1 MKKLKE
7 LAKQHADHTVSYNP
21 MEEASLDLERALE
34 IYSSIGS
41 RIGKTGNLYKSYTDS
56 ECAFSDDN
64 AIMGILA
71 KLLGFDDDASRIY
84 EELRGWENNGLV
96 STIKSNNVFRTDANA
111 YYSIFCKA
119 MGKAKEAKKARGAI
133 CSEIGKLSNG
143 LYADHLVE
151 HKDGYRYSGGAG
163 KTVHNAAMATLE
175 ATLGHREAETL
186 CEKIADSIGRDG
198 KLYLSCQDSFEK
210 CEDNA
215 AMMVACELVGKEE
228 EAFDICNSLEEIY
241 GTGCLLKSSVNAE
254 PSTKES
260 ALAGIYH
267 CLRGGK
273 RLGKWKKG

>member
-7 LAKQHADHTVSYNP
+7 LAKQHADHMVSYNP
-21 MEEASLDLERALE
+21 TEEASLDLERALE
-34 IYSSIGS
+34 IYSSIGT
-41 RIGKTGNLYKSYTDS
+41 RIGKIGNLYKAHENGEY
-56 ECAFSDDN
+56 AFSDDN
-64 AIMGILA
+64 ALMGILA

-84 EELRGWENNGLV
+84 EELHGWENNGLV
-96 STIKSNNVFRTDANA
+96 RTIKSTNVYRTDANA
-111 YYSIFCKA
+111 YYSIFCTA
-119 MGKAKEAKKARGAI
+119 MGKSKEAKKSRGAI

-143 LYADHLVE
+143 LYADRLVE
-151 HKDGYRYSGGAG
+151 YMGGYRYSGGSG
-163 KTVHNAAMATLE
+163 KTIHNAAMAALE
-175 ATLGHREAETL
+175 ATLGHGESIVL
-186 CEKIADSIGRDG
+186 YKKIGDSIGRDG
-198 KLYLSCQDSFEK
+198 KLYLSTQDSFEK

-228 EAFDICNSLEEIY
+228 EASEIFDSLEEIY
-241 GTGCLLKSSVNAE
+241 GTGCLLKSSVNTG